1 LLLLQSKGSIL
12 LLKKMLPSFV
22 SLGEKQYHLQ
32 YSMTLAAAAAA
43 AAAAAI
49 LGLKKELLFS
59 FAYHQSRSNIAD
71 PHEGCT
77 VTLEKMR

>member
-1 LLLLQSKGSIL
+1 LLLQSKGSIL

-32 YSMTLAAAAAA
+32 YSMTLAAAA

>member
-1 LLLLQSKGSIL
+1 
-12 LLKKMLPSFV
+12 
-22 SLGEKQYHLQ
+22 
-32 YSMTLAAAAAA
+32 MTLAAAA

>member
-1 LLLLQSKGSIL
+1 LLQSKGSIL

-32 YSMTLAAAAAA
+32 YSMTLAAAAA

>member
-43 AAAAAI
+43 AAAI

-59 FAYHQSRSNIAD
+59 FVYHQSRSNIAD